1 LDATLKGEQPVAVIV
16 LFIASCVA
24 GAAFGWARLQV
35 RAVILATIVFLMV
48 ALASGLHLGL
58 GPWTIVL
65 ILIAGSALLQASY
78 LIAGVLWGDLKLS
91 DLSAHLIVRNRNL
104 ELMRRTDRSGN
115 DI

>member
-1 LDATLKGEQPVAVIV
+1 VAVMV

-35 RAVILATIVFLMV
+35 RAVILATVVFLMV

-58 GPWTIVL
+58 GPWMIVL
-65 ILIAGSALLQASY
+65 VLIAGSVLLQASY

-91 DLSAHLIVRNRNL
+91 ELSAPRIVRNRKL
-104 ELMRRTDRSGN
+104 QLMRHTESSGK
-115 DI
+115 DV